1 MAICCETRVR
11 KMKRG
16 KIGRTLLLLA
26 CAALLADPAAGWAQS
41 AGGGGRG
48 RRGDRGNGPEQA
60 AAPLNVP
67 VATKPPR
74 VRLEPGALLCR
85 TEEDLQG
92 HQAAVAARLDGH
104 PTQEPG
110 GCHRLSAITAVSVVE
125 RHGPARTEVRLPD
138 PAETVGWTDAV
149 VPN

>member
-1 MAICCETRVR
+1 MAICRNAALRQAGRRV
-11 KMKRG
+11 
-16 KIGRTLLLLA
+16 GRSLLLLA

-48 RRGDRGNGPEQA
+48 GRRGERAGDPAQA
-60 AAPLNVP
+60 ETPLNVP
-67 VATKPPR
+67 VAAKPPR
-74 VRLEPGALLCR
+74 TRLEPGSLLCR
-85 TEEDLQG
+85 TEEDLQA

-110 GCHRLSAITAVSVVE
+110 GCHRLTALTAVSVVE
-125 RHGPARTEVRLPD
+125 RHGPARTEIRLPD

>member
-1 MAICCETRVR
+1 MRCKTDGCKTGRR
-11 KMKRG
+11 KA
-16 KIGRTLLLLA
+16 GRTLLLLA

-41 AGGGGRG
+41 AGGSGRGG
-48 RRGDRGNGPEQA
+48 RRGDRGGGPAQA
-60 AAPLNVP
+60 EAPLNVP
-67 VATKPPR
+67 VAAKPPR
-74 VRLEPGALLCR
+74 TRLEAGALLCR

-110 GCHRLSAITAVSVVE
+110 GCHRLSAVTAVSIVE

>member
-1 MAICCETRVR
+1 MATCFTT
-11 KMKRG
+11 
-16 KIGRTLLLLA
+16 GRTLLLA
-26 CAALLADPAAGWAQS
+26 GCAALLVDPLAGWAQS
-41 AGGGGRG
+41 AGGGGRH
-48 RRGDRGNGPEQA
+48 GDRGKEPAQA
-60 AAPLNVP
+60 EAPLNVP
-67 VATKPPR
+67 VAAKQLRT
-74 VRLEPGALLCR
+74 RLEPGALLCHS
-85 TEEDLQG
+85 EEDLQG

-110 GCHRLSAITAVSVVE
+110 GCHRLLAVTAVSVVE